1 MASEESILDVAEQAT
16 DLETLEASAIES
28 GATEPG
34 VIEPSASSASGK
46 ESSVLE
52 KEASVIQPTSYDP
65 SKHTDVERIK
75 VESKYLRGTITPS
88 LKNPIT
94 GAVAD
99 DDLMLIKFHGI
110 YQQDDRD
117 IRNERRKQKLEPLY
131 SFMIRARVPGGV
143 ATAEQ
148 YLQMAE
154 LATNYSSGSL
164 RLTTRQAFQWHGV
177 FKRNL
182 KTTIAGINK
191 SLLDTIAACGD
202 VNRNVMS
209 NPLPETS
216 AIHAEVY
223 DWAKK
228 ISEHLLPQTKA
239 YHEIW
244 LDGKKIVSSQESSLE
259 LSGSTPEQKESSPE
273 PQNSDKEFKEKI
285 YGETYLPRKFKTA
298 IAIPPFNDVDVFA
311 NDLGFIAI
319 VENDQLIGF
328 NVTVGGGMGS
338 SHGDES
344 TYPRVAD
351 VIGFCTLDQVLAVA
365 ENVVKVQRDFGNR
378 EVRKLAR
385 LKYTI
390 DRLGLDVFKQ
400 KLSAYQGF
408 ELAEPKDYEFKHNG
422 DRYGWYQD
430 ENGNWHLTLYI
441 HSGRIADFGDK
452 QLFTGLKEIARVH
465 EGEFRISPNQNLII
479 SNITRQTK
487 PVIEVLLNRYQISI
501 GETESPVRRNSLACV
516 AFPTC
521 SLAMAEA
528 ERYLPSF
535 IDKVEDLLAKYNLS
549 EQPINVRMTGCPNG
563 CARPFLGEIGL
574 VGKAPG
580 KYNLYLGASH
590 IGNRLNKL
598 YKENINEA
606 QILEALEPILADY
619 ANAKYVDEHF
629 GDFVIRKGYV
639 KTVFNGLDFHS

>member
-1 MASEESILDVAEQAT
+1 MEIIEPNSVTVAEQSHQ
-16 DLETLEASAIES
+16 DSF
-28 GATEPG
+28 
-34 VIEPSASSASGK
+34 
-46 ESSVLE
+46 
-52 KEASVIQPTSYDP
+52 IQPTVYDP
-65 SKHTDVERIK
+65 STHTDVERIK
-75 VESKYLRGTITPS
+75 VESEYLRGTITPS
-88 LKNPIT
+88 LKNPLT

-143 ATAEQ
+143 ATAAQ

-154 LATNYSSGSL
+154 LATQYSSGSL

-191 SLLDTIAACGD
+191 SMLDTIAACGD

-223 DWAKK
+223 EWAQK

-244 LDGKKIVSSQESSLE
+244 LDGEKVESSE
-259 LSGSTPEQKESSPE
+259 VEPAKEG
-273 PQNSDKEFKEKI
+273 PQGQGFKEPI
-285 YGETYLPRKFKTA
+285 YGKTYLPRKFKTA
-298 IAIPPFNDVDVFA
+298 LAIPPYNDVDVFA

-319 VENDQLIGF
+319 VENEQLVGF

-351 VIGFCTLDQVLAVA
+351 VIGFCSLDQVLTVA

-390 DRLGLDVFKQ
+390 DRLGLAGFKE
-400 KLSAYQGF
+400 KLFAYQGF
-408 ELAEPKDYEFKHNG
+408 ELAEARAFEFKHNG

-430 ENGNWHLTLYI
+430 EVGNWHLTLYI
-441 HSGRIADFGDK
+441 HSGRIADFDDK
-452 QLFTGLKEIARVH
+452 LLFTGLKEIAKVH
-465 EGEFRISPNQNLII
+465 QGEFRISPNQNLII
-479 SNITRQTK
+479 SNVTRQTK
-487 PVIEVLLNRYQISI
+487 PVIEALINRYGISI
-501 GETESPVRRNSLACV
+501 GEVESPVRKNSLACV

-535 IDKVEDLLAKYNLS
+535 IDKFEELLAKYDLS
-549 EQPINVRMTGCPNG
+549 EQAINIRMTGCPNG

-590 IGNRLNKL
+590 IGSRLNKL
-598 YKENINEA
+598 YRENINEA
-606 QILEALEPILADY
+606 QILSELEPIIQDY
-619 ANAKYVDEHF
+619 ANAKNEDEYF
-629 GDFVIRKGYV
+629 GDFVIRKGYIKAV
-639 KTVFNGLDFHS
+639 QNGLDFHS